1 MTEPFEVPGSNPDV
15 ALEDQVREPRQFK
28 VLLHN
33 DDYTSMDFVVE
44 VLIDVFGKSEAEAM
58 AIMMSVHEKGIG
70 VCGIYTAEV
79 AETKVHLVHRMAR
92 KRSFPLRCSMEEV

>member
-1 MTEPFEVPGSNPDV
+1 MSEPFEAPGSSPDV
-15 ALEDQVREPRQFK
+15 VVEEQLREPRQFK

-44 VLIDVFGKSEAEAM
+44 VLMQIFAKSEAEAV
-58 AIMMSVHEKGIG
+58 AIMMNVHEQGIG

-92 KRSFPLRCSMEEV
+92 KQSFPLRCSMEEV